1 MSLYFLQGYSGTCI
15 VWSWNSFCQRIGVAS
30 LIACWLS
37 NTQWKRRWSVAE
49 EYSMSWSW
57 KCAGDRSYDGKCS
70 PCVPAQHTRHQG
82 SLLLSHA
89 LWETLPSS
97 QYFWLFITSFEL
109 WWSWDWTFSLIC
121 NLDVLSWAERLP
133 VLGWGK
139 PHLSFQLLMYACAQ
153 SLGHRTVIQVSCTEM
168 RWSYKY
174 VDEAV
179 PVLIWIMHSKVGTW
193 SILSYLRPV
202 HCIFWACW

>member
-15 VWSWNSFCQRIGVAS
+15 VWSWNSFCQRIGGVS

-70 PCVPAQHTRHQG
+70 PCVPAQHTRNQG

-97 QYFWLFITSFEL
+97 QYSSSLLLNFGGHGIGHLLSYAIWMYHHEQQDCLFSAEENLTFHISYWCMHVHNHLDTEQLSKCHAQKWDGHTSM
-109 WWSWDWTFSLIC
+109 WM
-121 NLDVLSWAERLP
+121 
-133 VLGWGK
+133 K
-139 PHLSFQLLMYACAQ
+139 QFQY
-153 SLGHRTVIQVSCTEM
+153 
-168 RWSYKY
+168 W
-174 VDEAV
+174 
-179 PVLIWIMHSKVGTW
+179 IWVMHSKVGTW
-193 SILSYLRPV
+193 SILSYLRPF
-202 HCIFWACW
+202 HCRFWACW